1 MVLSNEFSKPEM
13 STGENL
19 ERGLNFECMSLSP
32 MLSSSLPRP
41 QPKPI
46 LIANP

>member
-32 MLSSSLPRP
+32 MLSSSLSP
-41 QPKPI
+41 
-46 LIANP
+46 NPSHPSLD